1 MLSYLEQGLLVV
13 WWESVA
19 LETEQKT
26 LTRDMYGIKQPNA
39 FLWLTL
45 RKNQS
50 NLWYSSME
58 YVIVVL

>member
-1 MLSYLEQGLLVV
+1 
-13 WWESVA
+13 
-19 LETEQKT
+19 
-26 LTRDMYGIKQPNA
+26 MYGIKQPNA
-39 FLWLTL
+39 FLRLTL